1 MRFGLF
7 SNGQGIREY
16 DRTVDAWAADVAE
29 IVLCEQ
35 LGMEEAWV
43 SEHRASFLPD
53 ALPVP
58 ELMITKAAAL
68 TERIVM
74 GTAVRRLGF
83 YDPTQ
88 VAREAACTDIL
99 TDGRY
104 VLGAGSGPC
113 AADVDQHAAA
123 LEALNLISRCFE
135 EEQPFDHIGKY
146 YQHKGVAIWPK
157 PISRKLPIAVAS
169 TTQPLIAEAAR
180 RGWRLLTSQWASAK
194 TISRLT
200 TMFKDTLEGLGQPA
214 RPQDITATRGLY
226 IADTDE
232 RAFAEVVPALR
243 RHLDYTRKYFDF
255 SLADFRR
262 PGEDYSDMTVE
273 KLIEDGLLFIG
284 SPDTVREKIED
295 FYEKSG
301 GFGQFLIVGGKD
313 WGKEEQR
320 IRSFE
325 LFATKVM
332 PHLRHLGAE
341 EGQASV
347 LPRAHVMA

>member
-29 IVLCEQ
+29 IVLAER

-68 TERIVM
+68 TDRIVL

-88 VAREAACTDIL
+88 VAREAACTDVL

-104 VLGAGSGPC
+104 ILGAGSGPC
-113 AADVDQHAAA
+113 PANVDQHAAA
-123 LEALNLISRCFE
+123 LEALDLIARCFE
-135 EEQPFDHIGKY
+135 EDEPFDYEGTY
-146 YQHKGVAIWPK
+146 YQQKGVAIWPK
-157 PISRKLPIAVAS
+157 PIGKTLPIAVAT

-180 RGWRLLTSQWASAK
+180 RGWRLLTSQWNNARTIRRLSGMFNGELEK
-194 TISRLT
+194 T
-200 TMFKDTLEGLGQPA
+200 GQTA
-214 RPQDITATRGLY
+214 RFEDITATRGLY
-226 IADTDE
+226 VADTDE
-232 RAFAEVVPALR
+232 RAYAEVIPALR

-262 PGEDYSDMTVE
+262 PGQEYADITVE
-273 KLIEDGLLFIG
+273 NLIEDGLLFVG
-284 SPDTVREKIED
+284 SPETIRQRIED
-295 FYEKSG
+295 FYEESG

-313 WGKEEQR
+313 WGAEEQR

-325 LFATKVM
+325 LFANRVM
-332 PHLRHLGAE
+332 PALRDLDGDKADSPA
-341 EGQASV
+341 QP
-347 LPRAHVMA
+347 LPRLTA

>member
-104 VLGAGSGPC
+104 ILGAGSGPC
-113 AADVDQHAAA
+113 PAHVNQHAAA
-123 LEALNLISRCFE
+123 LEALDLITRCFQE
-135 EEQPFDHIGKY
+135 DEPFDYDGEFF
-146 YQHKGVAIWPK
+146 QHKGVAIWPK
-157 PISRKLPIAVAS
+157 PISKSLPIAVAS
-169 TTQPLIAEAAR
+169 TTKSLIDEAAR
-180 RGWRLLTSQWASAK
+180 RGWRLLTSQWTNTK
-194 TISRLT
+194 NLRRLT
-200 TMFKDTLEGLGQPA
+200 TTFNAELENLGLPP
-214 RPQDITATRGLY
+214 RFQDITATRGLY
-226 IADTDE
+226 VADTDE
-232 RAFAEVVPALR
+232 RAYAEVVPALR

-255 SLADFRR
+255 SLGDFLR
-262 PGEDYSDMTVE
+262 PGQTYSDLTVE
-273 KLIEDGLLFIG
+273 NLIEDGLLFVG
-284 SPDTVREKIED
+284 SPETVRQRLEN
-295 FYEKSG
+295 FYKESG

-313 WGKEEQR
+313 WGTEDER

-325 LFATKVM
+325 LFAKKVM
-332 PHLRHLGAE
+332 PAVRDLDGERQSAARPL
-341 EGQASV
+341 S
-347 LPRAHVMA
+347 HVPN